1 MEREELIM
9 DLRPTDVLLG
19 RGSGPNDHEGN
30 KRFRLMVAERK
41 AEYMATNHRL
51 TKAKIAQEIVDGVY
65 RVNGRFLRKLE
76 GDEAKTYGIPD
87 GVDAYVAATEATIME
102 KAKQA
107 LRQNASKFKN
117 DGNISPLPFQKQS
130 IQGNNGFDARV
141 IPTKFDNPNFTGSSL
156 PVVPLEDDFEPIP
169 ISSTSGFRQAVVP
182 PPVPAF
188 RSDDLEP
195 VPVTIA
201 APSDMPQWSHQK
213 TIVPSPE
220 LQPIHQSSQHQ
231 QQPIPV
237 PRERQQEQQGRTSSV
252 RQGSVSPKP
261 IRTVRDTGGNM
272 LDHVAPHA
280 KQQLDT
286 ESAGAF
292 GSRRNNAGDESFSN
306 IPIDDFNNRPDDFV
320 NNRRGSIT
328 MGELSTF
335 HGRRN
340 YMNQSDDQMMSGLID
355 SFNQMKTPNDEQKK
369 MFASTETMGTIE
381 PIGMG
386 SMADLSMNSSI
397 FSFYGSSMVGVKQSD
412 VPGDASSGQ
421 GAAQEGD
428 QSGGNMYQ
436 MMNVPSY
443 QGAGQQQ
450 LQQQQLRQQE
460 RQLNQQPDQAQSA
473 NISGSRFGPTDRG
486 KLSRSGTTFPRNE
499 IIEEG
504 LEGVA
509 GNSDSSGLN
518 YQVSRNPA
526 LQEPTPARL
535 MDEQPDDFTIGTVG
549 LSSMSLMKT
558 FVSSND
564 VEGHLDCKRGSEGH

>member
-1 MEREELIM
+1 M

-41 AEYMATNHRL
+41 VEYMATNHRL

-117 DGNISPLPFQKQS
+117 DGNVSPIPFQKQV
-130 IQGNNGFDARV
+130 IQGNGGFDARV
-141 IPTKFDNPNFTGSSL
+141 IPTKFDNPNIAMASS
-156 PVVPLEDDFEPIP
+156 VPAVSLEDDFEPIP
-169 ISSTSGFRQAVVP
+169 ISTTSGFRHAISP

-201 APSDMPQWSHQK
+201 APSDMRQWSDQK
-213 TIVPSPE
+213 PIVPSPN
-220 LQPIHQSSQHQ
+220 LQSSQQ
-231 QQPIPV
+231 QQIPLQ
-237 PRERQQEQQGRTSSV
+237 RERQQQQQQQERPGSV

-261 IRTVRDTGGNM
+261 IRTVRETGGNM

-280 KQQLDT
+280 KQQQHHP
-286 ESAGAF
+286 ESPGTF

-306 IPIDDFNNRPDDFV
+306 IPLDDFNNRPDDFAH
-320 NNRRGSIT
+320 NRHGSIT
-328 MGELSTF
+328 MGELSTL

-355 SFNQMKTPNDEQKK
+355 SFNQMKTPNEEQKR

-412 VPGDASSGQ
+412 VPGDALSGQ
-421 GAAQEGD
+421 GAGGGQQEGD
-428 QSGGNMYQ
+428 QSAGNTYQ
-436 MMNVPSY
+436 MMNASSY
-443 QGAGQQQ
+443 LGAG
-450 LQQQQLRQQE
+450 QQQQLRQ
-460 RQLNQQPDQAQSA
+460 LSLQPDQAQSA
-473 NISGSRFGPTDRG
+473 DISGSRFGPADRG
-486 KLSRSGTTFPRNE
+486 KLSRSGASFPRNE
-499 IIEEG
+499 VIEEG

-509 GNSDSSGLN
+509 GNSDSSGMN
-518 YQVSRNPA
+518 YPGSMNSA
-526 LQEPTPARL
+526 LHEPTPVRL

-564 VEGHLDCKRGSEGH
+564 IEGHLDSKRGSEGH